1 MKIALISDASSP
13 TPTPG
18 SHGLGRAVATIGERL
33 YAAGHDVTLFATTGS
48 TFSGELVMPV
58 EPGGDY
64 LSRENKLAHAAYK
77 AHKEQPFDVIYD
89 HSHSHAFSRVFPDTP
104 TVNHH
109 HDRWQLHTRNAVLCS
124 EGQRSLM
131 PSEFASAKVIHHQLD
146 PREYPVSYRADG
158 STALTTGNGGS
169 YLLYMGVMRE
179 YKQPILA
186 IEAAAKV
193 GLKLKIAGGAPFDVN
208 QLFSGSENAQYVGVV
223 EGEQKLDLLRGA
235 TALLQ
240 FGLYES
246 FGLTTIE
253 AGLCGTP
260 VVALA
265 EGGTRDIVR
274 GGVNGVYVK
283 DGNYLEAV
291 NTARNMSRKTVREF
305 TEAAFGCPETQVR
318 QVEAA
323 LNECVIGWNW

>member
-1 MKIALISDASSP
+1 MRIAVISDASSP

-18 SHGLGRAVATIGERL
+18 AHGLARACHSIAERL

-58 EPGGDY
+58 DPGADY
-64 LSRENKLAHAAYK
+64 LKRENKLAHAVYA
-77 AHKEQPFDVIYD
+77 AHKLTPFDVVYD
-89 HSHSHAFSRVFPDTP
+89 HSHSHALSRVFSDVP

-131 PSEFASAKVIHHQLD
+131 PAEFASAKVIHHQLD
-146 PREYPVSYRADG
+146 PRDYPVSYRAE
-158 STALTTGNGGS
+158 NHGGS

-186 IEAAAKV
+186 IEAAAAV
-193 GLKLKIAGGAPFDVN
+193 GLKLKIAGGAPFDPG

-223 EGEQKLDLLRGA
+223 DGEQKLDLLRGA

-246 FGLTTIE
+246 FGLSTIE

-274 GGVNGVYVK
+274 DGVNGVYVR

-291 NTARNMSRKTVREF
+291 NTARNLSRKTVREY
-305 TEAAFGCPETQVR
+305 TEAQFGCPERQVR
-318 QVEAA
+318 EVEQA
-323 LNECVIGWNW
+323 LNECVIGWGW